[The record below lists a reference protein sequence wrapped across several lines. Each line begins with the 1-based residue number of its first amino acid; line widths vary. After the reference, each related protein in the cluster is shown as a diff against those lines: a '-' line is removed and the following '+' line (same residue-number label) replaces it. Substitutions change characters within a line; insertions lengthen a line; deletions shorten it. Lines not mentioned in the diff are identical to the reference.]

1 MNGFTKTTLARRA
14 ARLLLAAL
22 AVGVLGAPMTGCA
35 NDKAKRDQAALMA
48 ENTELRDR
56 NTQLESA
63 VTQLEQQRALLEGEL
78 RSARSDSR
86 GGSRGTTGFGGVS
99 GVTAE
104 RLGTGEVLVTVA
116 NDILFDSGKATLKA
130 SAKTTLDQVAGVL
143 NSQYAD
149 RLIQVAGFTDTDP
162 IKKSGWKTN
171 ERLSA
176 ERALAVEEYLA
187 SKGVSN
193 DSMFVS
199 AFGSANPKGTKKDSR
214 RVEILVLNAGRCH
227 RGCAYRRRG

>member
-1 MNGFTKTTLARRA
+1 MTGLSPRTWRRRA

-22 AVGVLGAPMTGCA
+22 ATGVLGAPMTGCA

-78 RSARSDSR
+78 RSARADGSR
-86 GGSRGTTGFGGVS
+86 AGSRGTTGCEGVS

-193 DSMFVS
+193 DTMFVS
-199 AFGSANPKGTKKDSR
+199 AFGPANPKGTKKDSR
-214 RVEILVLNAGRCH
+214 RVEILVLNAGR
-227 RGCAYRRRG
+227 